1 MSLAKFE
8 RWSDHITTL
17 RLKVPRTTFF
27 YQLHQGA
34 AAAADGDTFSAMSGT
49 KEFKSALALLTTLP
63 RCKAVQ
69 IQHDTPSSGWLL
81 CDYQSSRREVRDK
94 TMAVLGD
101 LLRENLE
108 VCCIRC
114 LYKTRTNTE

>member
-1 MSLAKFE
+1 M
-8 RWSDHITTL
+8 
-17 RLKVPRTTFF
+17 
-27 YQLHQGA
+27 
-34 AAAADGDTFSAMSGT
+34 

-81 CDYQSSRREVRDK
+81 YDYQSSRRKVRDN

-101 LLRENLE
+101 VLRENLE

-114 LYKTRTNTE
+114 LYKTRTNTA

>member
-8 RWSDHITTL
+8 QWSDHITTL

-27 YQLHQGA
+27 YQLHQS
-34 AAAADGDTFSAMSGT
+34 AAADGDTFSAMSDT

-63 RCKAVQ
+63 RCKAVL

-81 CDYQSSRREVRDK
+81 CDYQYIRRKVQDK
-94 TMAVLGD
+94 TMAVLD
-101 LLRENLE
+101 DVLRGNLE
-108 VCCIRC
+108 VCCTRC
-114 LYKTRTNTE
+114 LYKTRTNSA